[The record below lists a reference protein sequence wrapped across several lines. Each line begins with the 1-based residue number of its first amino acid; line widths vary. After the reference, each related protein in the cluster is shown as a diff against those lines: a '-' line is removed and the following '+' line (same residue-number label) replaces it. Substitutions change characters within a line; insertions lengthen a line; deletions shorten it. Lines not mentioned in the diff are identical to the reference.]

1 MSTPRSTERGSAA
14 WFVAGLLLAA
24 LVFVSWRYVVQ
35 GSGPLHDPSATARA
49 IAPRGDLADVER
61 TTIQLYRTSSPSVV
75 HIRNVALRRDRYSMD
90 VQELPR
96 GTGSGFVWD
105 AEGYVVTNAH
115 VVRGGDRFHV
125 TLADNTTYPA
135 EVVGADADRDIAV
148 LKLQRLP
155 QTPLRPVPV
164 GSSDDLQVGQSV
176 YAIGNP
182 FGLDQT
188 LTTGVISGLGRSI
201 RTDTQRRIDDVIQTD
216 AAVNPGNSGGPLLD
230 SGGRLIGMTTA
241 IVSPSGASAGIG
253 FAVPVEAINR
263 VVPRLIRGETTPRAG
278 FGITLMPDRIA
289 RQLGVSRGVV
299 VMGVAEGGAAAEAGW
314 QPTRRDTRTGRIA
327 LGDIIIGLDGREV
340 RTQTDLIDLLADK
353 SPGDTVEVTLRRGTR
368 TESGTMRLQALPTD
382 G

>member
-14 WFVAGLLLAA
+14 WFVAGLLLAT
-24 LVFVSWRYVVQ
+24 LVFVFWRYVFHRP
-35 GSGPLHDPSATARA
+35 GSLHDGSATARLTT
-49 IAPRGDLADVER
+49 PRGDLAEVEQ
-61 TTIQLYRTSSPSVV
+61 TTIQLYRAASPSVV
-75 HIRNVALRRDRYSMD
+75 HIRNVTLRRDRYSMD
-90 VQELPR
+90 IHELPR

-125 TLADNTTYPA
+125 TLADNTTLPA
-135 EVVGADADRDIAV
+135 QLVGADADWDIAV

-155 QTPLRPVPV
+155 EAPLRPVPV
-164 GSSDDLQVGQSV
+164 GSASDLQVGQSV

-201 RTDTQRRIDDVIQTD
+201 RTDTKRRIDDVIQTD

-230 SGGRLIGMTTA
+230 SAGRLIGMNTA

-263 VVPRLIRGETTPRAG
+263 VVPRLIRGEAAPRAG
-278 FGITLMPDRIA
+278 FGITLMPDRVA
-289 RQLGVSRGVV
+289 RQLGVSQGVV
-299 VMGVAEGGAAAEAGW
+299 VMGVVEGGAAAEAGW
-314 QPTRRDTRTGRIA
+314 RPTRRDARTGRIA
-327 LGDIIIGLDGREV
+327 VGDVIIGLDGEDV
-340 RTQTDLIDLLADK
+340 RTQTDLIDLLAAR
-353 SPGDTVEVTLRRGTR
+353 SPGDTVEVTLRRGTQ
-368 TESGTMRLQALPTD
+368 TESGTIRLQALPAD
-382 G
+382 